1 MNSDEFLDPAV
12 RDLEGVLCET
22 LRSGFLRNLPLL
34 LFHCLLAGLGL
45 VKDFNHLCAIYHW
58 FFFVHGGLSKINVC
72 FAGSIYRCR
81 LRWLVCLILN
91 NSSFVCLIYL
101 NSRSTKRYQ
110 RSIASGQP
118 IIPIGE
124 AADFIMRQRR
134 WSSDLS
140 PGSTCS
146 H

>member
-45 VKDFNHLCAIYHW
+45 VKDFNHLCTIYHW

-81 LRWLVCLILN
+81 LRRLIRLILN
-91 NSSFVCLIYL
+91 NPAFICLLHL
-101 NSRSTKRYQ
+101 NS
-110 RSIASGQP
+110 GP
-118 IIPIGE
+118 
-124 AADFIMRQRR
+124 
-134 WSSDLS
+134 
-140 PGSTCS
+140 
-146 H
+146 